1 MSSSQ
6 KQGREGEITF
16 RPFQMTDAGVL
27 ISWAPAGPKR
37 PKKTASHRRGRAKE
51 ARAKARREAKV
62 AKAVAE
68 GLNERIAA
76 RLNRMLDA
84 STEPAVS
91 AFREA
96 AERREIEPLLATL
109 APDVVIRS
117 PVSERLSFTGIE
129 QARELFGVVFEEL
142 GEFAY
147 TDEFEAAGARVLVY
161 RGRFAGEWIEEVQL
175 LRLDAAGRIREVT
188 FFIRPLPGLAGVA
201 AGLAPRFA
209 RRRRKGPLIAALMR
223 VGGATLKLL
232 ASIGDRLGARL
243 FG

>member
-1 MSSSQ
+1 
-6 KQGREGEITF
+6 
-16 RPFQMTDAGVL
+16 
-27 ISWAPAGPKR
+27 
-37 PKKTASHRRGRAKE
+37 
-51 ARAKARREAKV
+51 
-62 AKAVAE
+62 
-68 GLNERIAA
+68 
-76 RLNRMLDA
+76 MLDA

-109 APDVVIRS
+109 AADVVIRS
-117 PVSERLSFTGIE
+117 PVSERLSFKGIE

-142 GEFAY
+142 GEFVY

-161 RGRFAGEWIEEVQL
+161 RGHFSGEWVEEVQM
-175 LRLDAAGRIREVT
+175 LRLDAAGKIRELT

-209 RRRRKGPLIAALMR
+209 RRRRGRLLVAPMRIGGAVLRFLASLADR
-223 VGGATLKLL
+223 VGV
-232 ASIGDRLGARL
+232 RL